1 MKLSLDY
8 NKLVNDYNNKHK
20 KSLSESLS
28 ESPQVDEMSESEF
41 IERVSLIIVEEI
53 KTRSASARRLISE
66 DKLSATQV
74 LTIEKAILEQ
84 AFYIIYAGDYSL
96 ITGFNPDQNSIVNI
110 QELRARQFSPLALK
124 LLKNAGLFYAG
135 LDGKPMSPLYEGWWF

>member
-41 IERVSLIIVEEI
+41 IERVALIIVEEI
-53 KTRSASARRLISE
+53 KTRSASARRLIDGE
-66 DKLSATQV
+66 KLSATQV

-84 AFYIIYAGDYSL
+84 AFYTVYAGDYSL
-96 ITGFNPDQNSIVNI
+96 ITGFNPDQNSLVNI